1 MQPHSGKCMRQHQP
15 GEDGSKPHM
24 HESIVVSTFDATT
37 NRRQE
42 TVIETAKFD
51 AVLFEAQRLKTLQ
64 QRFRGT
70 PLGEAHERARQPKLE
85 SAFESQLALCAAVTA
100 VDTGAVGSGKDC
112 DHLSTGCIADNDILP
127 ILLWTWCP

>member
-1 MQPHSGKCMRQHQP
+1 
-15 GEDGSKPHM
+15 M